1 MKNLNE
7 LIIAIVNEAKKQ
19 NDERNEY
26 ISLVHQL
33 IEGTEKIGDESISD
47 SKNTWRINFRMGKGY
62 SEGIIYFSSNISKR
76 ENGEISLWDV
86 ENIENANKEI
96 NECINILYD
105 KGTEYVDNFI
115 NYLSK
120 VAIPQFLQN
129 RHPIKYHI
137 A

>member
-1 MKNLNE
+1 
-7 LIIAIVNEAKKQ
+7 
-19 NDERNEY
+19 
-26 ISLVHQL
+26 
-33 IEGTEKIGDESISD
+33 
-47 SKNTWRINFRMGKGY
+47 MGKGY